1 MLPIHRFTYGLPFSS
16 GWFIKYITLKFGGP
30 LMYRRIRPVAFGLI
44 FGEYV
49 MVGIWMVV
57 GFFSGI
63 GYHALPR

>member
-1 MLPIHRFTYGLPFSS
+1 M
-16 GWFIKYITLKFGGP
+16 IKYVTLKFGGP
-30 LMYRRIRPVAFGLI
+30 MTYRRIRPVAFGLI